1 MDSRHRASQAL
12 PAIYQFGTLRRAM
25 LDTGFFKLFQQLT
38 SGEYVLKNIPPNEV
52 DYLAGKKGNT
62 RQVLH

>member
-1 MDSRHRASQAL
+1 
-12 PAIYQFGTLRRAM
+12 M